1 MRCNNGN
8 QDRHA
13 GPGSDISVSIKSLTV
28 TALVELDLKM
38 FPYDDEFY

>member
-1 MRCNNGN
+1 MTDSALAMRCNRGS

-28 TALVELDLKM
+28 TAFVLKM
-38 FPYDDEFY
+38 LP